1 MWSPPFPLPKS
12 LPLKRSPACGAC
24 PTPVTCQTTAFTC
37 VFRCFPC
44 DPSCGSASWATPE
57 FTQRS
62 VAPMVKMTRS
72 KTFQAYLPSCHRTYS
87 CIHCRAHLAN
97 HDELISKV
105 CAWPHL
111 QVLGGCLLPRER
123 KGAFAQ
129 AAGHLL
135 WKCLVLTGTAVFAWQ
150 MGSQPKGSICELLFL
165 FQVFLKIAVGTGFK
179 IQACG
184 VLTGGL
190 SLLMILPPSSH
201 FQL

>member
-1 MWSPPFPLPKS
+1 M
-12 LPLKRSPACGAC
+12 
-24 PTPVTCQTTAFTC
+24 
-37 VFRCFPC
+37 
-44 DPSCGSASWATPE
+44 
-57 FTQRS
+57 
-62 VAPMVKMTRS
+62 
-72 KTFQAYLPSCHRTYS
+72 
-87 CIHCRAHLAN
+87 
-97 HDELISKV
+97 
-105 CAWPHL
+105 
-111 QVLGGCLLPRER
+111 LGGCLLPRER

-135 WKCLVLTGTAVFAWQ
+135 WKCLVLTGTAVFAWK